1 MKCECGDNIEPWYIR
16 VYSKITYECKECGIQ
31 ELDDREYYEDHYP
44 NDIYRKSSGLHPE
57 PRDWECPKHKDKHV
71 NLLIENIRQE
81 PRTDFN
87 DTEPYIREDSV
98 VIESIEKS
106 EDMCECGHIY
116 DNHFPSWGAE
126 PLKCKFET
134 CNCLRFKEGE
144 GDPVIS
150 L

>member
-57 PRDWECPKHKDKHV
+57 PRDWECPKHKDEYV
-71 NLLIENIRQE
+71 WTSALDIGEETRTDFNNTGPYIRQDPALIENIERADE
-81 PRTDFN
+81 
-87 DTEPYIREDSV
+87 
-98 VIESIEKS
+98 
-106 EDMCECGHIY
+106 MCECGHIY
-116 DNHFPSWGAE
+116 DEHFPSWSPK

-134 CNCLRFKEGE
+134 CNCNKFLELK
-144 GDPVIS
+144 
-150 L
+150 

>member
-1 MKCECGDNIEPWYIR
+1 
-16 VYSKITYECKECGIQ
+16 
-31 ELDDREYYEDHYP
+31 
-44 NDIYRKSSGLHPE
+44 
-57 PRDWECPKHKDKHV
+57 
-71 NLLIENIRQE
+71 
-81 PRTDFN
+81 
-87 DTEPYIREDSV
+87 
-98 VIESIEKS
+98 
-106 EDMCECGHIY
+106 MCECGHIY